1 MITTAT
7 AARQAIVRQ
16 AGALPRSL
24 AAMARSC
31 TVVPTTC
38 RAYSASACSPK
49 PASRS
54 AADSASVAAA
64 PLEFPCLDKLDR
76 KTSKLQEIIRSSRAP
91 SGSTGALDGTD
102 AARDPNEGP
111 EPHYSTKQLKGYQ
124 LFHHTGRDFYLDNG
138 GVLPQFQLAYE
149 TWGTLNAAKTNAIL
163 LHTGLSASSHAKSH
177 AENPDLGWWEDYIG
191 PGLPLDTNKYFI
203 ICTNC
208 LGGCYGSTGPSS
220 IDPATGEPYAARF
233 PFVTLWDMLRAQKLL
248 LESLGIE
255 TLHASVG
262 ASMGG
267 MQSLALAA
275 MYPQMVQRL
284 VTISSC
290 ARAHPYSI
298 ALRFVQRQVL
308 MADPA
313 YASTRGNYYGGL
325 PPHVGMKLAREIA
338 TITYRSGPE
347 WEKRFG
353 RRRVTGEASLCPDFQ
368 IENYL
373 DHQGEKFSLQYDANS
388 LLWLSKAMDMF
399 DMAATSMDEVAWRKR
414 LPFTPP
420 SSDPLPDP
428 TEPLSDDEQL
438 ALGLSEVQMP
448 TLVLGVTSDILF
460 PLAQQQ
466 EIARVLRLAGN
477 KQVTSYVLDGDY
489 GHDTFLLDKV
499 NVGAA
504 VAGHLA

>member
-1 MITTAT
+1 MISTTT
-7 AARQAIVRQ
+7 AARQTTSRQ
-16 AGALPRSL
+16 AALPRFL
-24 AAMARSC
+24 GAMVACRC
-31 TVVPTTC
+31 AVIPATY
-38 RAYSASACSPK
+38 RAYSASSCSPK

-54 AADSASVAAA
+54 GAADSNGAAAA

-76 KTSKLQEIIRSSRAP
+76 KTSKLKEIIRLSRAS
-91 SGSTGALDGTD
+91 SGSTSAVDGTD

-111 EPHYSTKQLKGYQ
+111 EPHYSGRQLKGYQ
-124 LFHHTGRDFYLDNG
+124 LFHHTGRDFHLDNG
-138 GVLPQFQLAYE
+138 GVLPQFQIAYE
-149 TWGTLNAAKTNAIL
+149 TWGTLNADKSNAIL

-191 PGLPLDTNKYFI
+191 PGLPLDTKKHFI

-220 IDPATGEPYAARF
+220 IDPATNEPFAARF

-275 MYPQMVQRL
+275 MYPTMVQRL
-284 VTISSC
+284 VTISSS

-298 ALRFVQRQVL
+298 ALRFVQRQ
-308 MADPA
+308 
-313 YASTRGNYYGGL
+313 
-325 PPHVGMKLAREIA
+325 LAREIA
-338 TITYRSGPE
+338 TITYWSGPE

-353 RRRVTGEASLCPDFQ
+353 RRRVTGETSLCPDFQ

-399 DMAATSMDEVAWRKR
+399 DMAATSMDEVAQHKR
-414 LPFTPP
+414 SPFTPP

-438 ALGLSEVQMP
+438 ALGMSE
-448 TLVLGVTSDILF
+448 
-460 PLAQQQ
+460 A
-466 EIARVLRLAGN
+466 
-477 KQVTSYVLDGDY
+477 VTSYVLDGDY

-504 VAGHLA
+504 AAGHLA